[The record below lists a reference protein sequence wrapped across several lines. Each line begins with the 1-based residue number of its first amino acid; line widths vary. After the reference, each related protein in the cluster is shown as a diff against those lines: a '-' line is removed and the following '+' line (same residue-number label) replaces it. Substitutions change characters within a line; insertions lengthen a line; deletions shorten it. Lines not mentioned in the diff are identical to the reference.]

1 MIKHDCHC
9 VTPCTTCHCKP
20 MRSHKY
26 DHLLKKPLKDH
37 LSGLLNRVDLLPDD
51 RIKQALHDCILFILV
66 ESSRLDQVARRLL

>member
-1 MIKHDCHC
+1 MTTKHCHC
-9 VTPCTTCHCKP
+9 TTPCHTCKCQKS
-20 MRSHKY
+20 RNL
-26 DHLLKKPLKDH
+26 HLLKKPLKDH